1 MKVKE
6 KKRATLFDAIIPI
19 VCLMLFLGISIFKYD
34 ASPHIPLI
42 GGTLV
47 AGLVATFKLGYKW
60 NELEESIFNSIKMA
74 MQAILIIMIVGVIIG
89 TWIISGIVP
98 SMIYWGLEILSPKI
112 FIFNSIK
119 MAMQAILI
127 IMIVGVI
134 IGTWIISGIVPSMIY
149 WGLEILSPK
158 IFLVATTLICAIVSI
173 ATGSSWTTMGT
184 VGVALLGIGQGIGMP
199 APLVAGAI
207 ISGAYFGDKLSPLSD
222 TTNLAPAMAGTNLF
236 DHIKFM
242 LYSTVPSLIICLIL
256 YGFIGMRYASTDLDF
271 SQIVLIRETLL
282 SSFNTLSPVLFLPP
296 IIVIV
301 LVVCKVP
308 AIPGL
313 ITGAVLGFIFAITF
327 QGANI
332 GDILNA
338 AYSGFV
344 SDSGVAMVDEL
355 LSKGGLMSMMSTV
368 SLTVIALSLGG
379 ILERTGMLEALASS
393 ILRFAKGTFGIVFAT
408 MATCV
413 MTNAVAGEQYL
424 SVVIPGRM
432 YKEEYTKRNL
442 HPKMLSRALE
452 DSGTMSSA
460 LIPWNTCGAYIYG
473 TLGVSTFAY
482 FPFAFLNPKM
492 LSRALE
498 DSGTMSSALIPWNT
512 CGAYIYGTLGV
523 STFAYFPFAFLNLI
537 NPLISLFLIAIN
549 FKVAT
554 LTPQEKTKLEQGEVL
569 A

>member
-60 NELEESIFNSIKMA
+60 NELEES
-74 MQAILIIMIVGVIIG
+74 
-89 TWIISGIVP
+89 
-98 SMIYWGLEILSPKI
+98 
-112 FIFNSIK
+112 IFNSIK

-313 ITGAVLGFIFAITF
+313 ITGAVLGFIFAIIF

-393 ILRFAKGTFGIVFAT
+393 ILRFAKGTFGVVFAT

-482 FPFAFLNPKM
+482 FPFAFLN
-492 LSRALE
+492 
-498 DSGTMSSALIPWNT
+498 
-512 CGAYIYGTLGV
+512 
-523 STFAYFPFAFLNLI
+523 LI

>member
-60 NELEESIFNSIKMA
+60 NELEES
-74 MQAILIIMIVGVIIG
+74 
-89 TWIISGIVP
+89 
-98 SMIYWGLEILSPKI
+98 
-112 FIFNSIK
+112 IFNSIK

-313 ITGAVLGFIFAITF
+313 ITGAVLGFIFAIIF

-482 FPFAFLNPKM
+482 FPFAFLN
-492 LSRALE
+492 
-498 DSGTMSSALIPWNT
+498 
-512 CGAYIYGTLGV
+512 
-523 STFAYFPFAFLNLI
+523 LI

>member
-60 NELEESIFNSIKMA
+60 NELEESIFNSIK
-74 MQAILIIMIVGVIIG
+74 I
-89 TWIISGIVP
+89 
-98 SMIYWGLEILSPKI
+98 
-112 FIFNSIK
+112 
-119 MAMQAILI
+119 AMQAILI

-482 FPFAFLNPKM
+482 FPFAFLN
-492 LSRALE
+492 
-498 DSGTMSSALIPWNT
+498 
-512 CGAYIYGTLGV
+512 
-523 STFAYFPFAFLNLI
+523 LI

>member
-6 KKRATLFDAIIPI
+6 KKRSTLFDAIIPI

-60 NELEESIFNSIKMA
+60 NELEES
-74 MQAILIIMIVGVIIG
+74 
-89 TWIISGIVP
+89 
-98 SMIYWGLEILSPKI
+98 
-112 FIFNSIK
+112 IFNSIK

-256 YGFIGMRYASTDLDF
+256 YGFIGMRYASTDLDL

-313 ITGAVLGFIFAITF
+313 ITGAVLGFIFAIVF

-379 ILERTGMLEALASS
+379 ILEKTGMLEALASS
-393 ILRFAKGTFGIVFAT
+393 ILRFAKGTFGVVFAT

-482 FPFAFLNPKM
+482 FPFAFLN
-492 LSRALE
+492 
-498 DSGTMSSALIPWNT
+498 
-512 CGAYIYGTLGV
+512 
-523 STFAYFPFAFLNLI
+523 LI